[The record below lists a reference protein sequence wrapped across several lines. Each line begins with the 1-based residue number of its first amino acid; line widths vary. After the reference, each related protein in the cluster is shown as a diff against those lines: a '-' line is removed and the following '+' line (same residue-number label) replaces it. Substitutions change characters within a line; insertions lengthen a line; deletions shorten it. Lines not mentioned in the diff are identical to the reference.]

1 MTLLFLARD
10 GWMDGW
16 MDGEGTVVG
25 RRSGKGKGGEGSIGA
40 RSVFFE
46 RVGRCDE

>member
-1 MTLLFLARD
+1 
-10 GWMDGW
+10 MDGW